1 MAITATQSKRTIF
14 VAGHRGM
21 VGSAIIRLLARNISN
36 NILTASSSELNLTN
50 QKAVHQFFAENS
62 IDQVYLA
69 AAKVGGIHANNE
81 YPAEFIYE
89 NLMIEANLIHGCY
102 INNIK
107 NLILLGS
114 SCVYPRDAR
123 QPIKEEYLLSG
134 YLEKT
139 NEPYA
144 VAKIAGIKMCENYN
158 RQYKTNFKC
167 LMPTNTYG
175 PYDTYDGQK
184 SHFIPAIILKVLN
197 AKKKKLKKLMI
208 WGNGKV
214 KREVI
219 FVDDLAKA
227 LVYFMNKSFKGTI
240 INIGS
245 NIEHTIKE
253 YVMMICK
260 KMNYRGK
267 LFFDKSKPSGT
278 PRKKLN
284 LQKAE
289 KLNWQAKTTFNEGL
303 NLTLKSLLNGE
314 IRK

>member
-1 MAITATQSKRTIF
+1 MKIKKTDKIFVSGHTGLVGSAVIRELKKKGYSKIITATRKKLDL
-14 VAGHRGM
+14 V
-21 VGSAIIRLLARNISN
+21 
-36 NILTASSSELNLTN
+36 N
-50 QKAVHQFFAENS
+50 QKKVFNFLKKKKPKFVF
-62 IDQVYLA
+62 IA
-69 AAKVGGIHANNE
+69 AAKVGGIHYNDTKRAD
-81 YPAEFIYE
+81 FIYE

-114 SCVYPRDAR
+114 SCVYPKYSR

-260 KMNYRGK
+260 KMNYSGK
-267 LFFDKSKPSGT
+267 LFFDETKPSGT

-284 LQKAE
+284 LQKAK
-289 KLNWQAKTTFNEGL
+289 KLNWKAKTTFNQGL
-303 NLTLKSLLNGE
+303 TLTLKSFLNGE
-314 IRK
+314 FRK

>member
-1 MAITATQSKRTIF
+1 MKINKTDKIF
-14 VAGHRGM
+14 VSGHTGL
-21 VGSAIIRLLARNISN
+21 VGSAIIRELKKKGYKKI
-36 NILTASSSELNLTN
+36 ITATRKKLDLVD
-50 QKAVHQFFAENS
+50 QKKVFNFLKKKKPKFVF
-62 IDQVYLA
+62 IA
-69 AAKVGGIHANNE
+69 AAKVGGIHYNDTKRAD
-81 YPAEFIYE
+81 FIYE

-114 SCVYPRDAR
+114 SCVYPRDAK

-267 LFFDKSKPSGT
+267 LFFDESKPSGT

-284 LQKAE
+284 LQKAK

>member
-1 MAITATQSKRTIF
+1 MKIKKIDKIF
-14 VAGHRGM
+14 VSGHTGL
-21 VGSAIIRLLARNISN
+21 VGSAIVRELKKKGYKKII
-36 NILTASSSELNLTN
+36 TATRKKLDLVN
-50 QKAVHQFFAENS
+50 QKKVFNFLKKKKPKFVF
-62 IDQVYLA
+62 IA
-69 AAKVGGIHANNE
+69 AAKVGGIHYNDTKRAD
-81 YPAEFIYE
+81 FIYE

-114 SCVYPRDAR
+114 SCVYPKYSR

-260 KMNYRGK
+260 KMNYSGK
-267 LFFDKSKPSGT
+267 LFFDETKPSGT

-284 LQKAE
+284 LQKAK
-289 KLNWQAKTTFNEGL
+289 KLNWKAKTTFNQGL
-303 NLTLKSLLNGE
+303 TLTLKSFLNGE
-314 IRK
+314 FRK

>member
-1 MAITATQSKRTIF
+1 MKINKTDKIF
-14 VAGHRGM
+14 VSGHTGL
-21 VGSAIIRLLARNISN
+21 VGSAIIRELKKKGYKKI
-36 NILTASSSELNLTN
+36 ITATRKKLDLVD
-50 QKAVHQFFAENS
+50 QKKVFNFLKKKKPKFVF
-62 IDQVYLA
+62 IA
-69 AAKVGGIHANNE
+69 AAKVGGIHYNDTKRAD
-81 YPAEFIYE
+81 FIYE

-114 SCVYPRDAR
+114 SCVYPRDAK

-260 KMNYRGK
+260 KMNYKGK
-267 LFFDKSKPSGT
+267 LFFDESKPSGT

-284 LQKAE
+284 LQKAK

>member
-1 MAITATQSKRTIF
+1 MKINKTDKIF
-14 VAGHRGM
+14 VSGHTGL
-21 VGSAIIRLLARNISN
+21 VGSAIIRELKKKGYKKI
-36 NILTASSSELNLTN
+36 ITATRKKLDLVD
-50 QKAVHQFFAENS
+50 QKKVFNFLKKKKPKFVF
-62 IDQVYLA
+62 IA
-69 AAKVGGIHANNE
+69 AAKVGGIHYNDTKRAD
-81 YPAEFIYE
+81 FIYE

-114 SCVYPRDAR
+114 SCVYPRDAK

-175 PYDTYDGQK
+175 PYDTYDSQK

-267 LFFDKSKPSGT
+267 LFFDESKPSGT

-284 LQKAE
+284 LLKAR
-289 KLNWQAKTTFNEGL
+289 KLNWKAKTTFNEGL
-303 NLTLKSLLNGE
+303 TITLKSFLNGE

>member
-1 MAITATQSKRTIF
+1 MKINKTDKIF
-14 VAGHRGM
+14 VSGHTGL
-21 VGSAIIRLLARNISN
+21 VGSAIIRELKKKGYKKI
-36 NILTASSSELNLTN
+36 ITATRKKLDLVD
-50 QKAVHQFFAENS
+50 QKKVFNFLKKKKPK
-62 IDQVYLA
+62 IVFIA
-69 AAKVGGIHANNE
+69 AAKVGGIHYNDTKRAD
-81 YPAEFIYE
+81 FIYE

-114 SCVYPRDAR
+114 SCVYPKYSR

-260 KMNYRGK
+260 KMNYSGK
-267 LFFDKSKPSGT
+267 LFFDETKPSGT

-284 LQKAE
+284 LQKAK
-289 KLNWQAKTTFNEGL
+289 KLNWKAKTTFNQGL
-303 NLTLKSLLNGE
+303 TLTLKSFLNGE
-314 IRK
+314 FRK

>member
-1 MAITATQSKRTIF
+1 MKIKKTDKIF
-14 VAGHRGM
+14 VSGHTGL
-21 VGSAIIRLLARNISN
+21 VGSAIIRELKKNGYKKI
-36 NILTASSSELNLTN
+36 ITATRKKLNLVD
-50 QKAVHQFFAENS
+50 QKKVFNFLKKKKPKFVF
-62 IDQVYLA
+62 IA
-69 AAKVGGIHANNE
+69 AAKVGGIHYNDTKRAD
-81 YPAEFIYE
+81 FIYE

-102 INNIK
+102 LNNIR

-114 SCVYPRDAR
+114 SCVYPRDSK

-144 VAKIAGIKMCENYN
+144 VSKIAGIKLCENYN

-175 PYDTYDGQK
+175 PYDTYDSKK
-184 SHFIPAIILKVLN
+184 SHFIPAIILKILN
-197 AKKKKLKKLMI
+197 AKKKKLKKLI
-208 WGNGKV
+208 VWGNGKV

-227 LVYFMNKSFKGTI
+227 LVYFMNKQFKGTI

-253 YVMMICK
+253 YVVIICK
-260 KMNYRGK
+260 KMNYKGK

-284 LQKAE
+284 IQKAK

-303 NLTLKSLLNGE
+303 TITLKSFLNGE